1 MDTGYLNMDSGQLS
15 VKVENSSDKR
25 GLIINIEEYRAKE
38 KDSHKELFPFFVKK
52 CYIERHRYKGNLS
65 FPSKEVN
72 VSICH
77 YMHLHVHQTGNRELR
92 IIRKGKNVH
101 KICTAPRGS
110 HKYTWPTYRHHN
122 NTRIRL

>member
-52 CYIERHRYKGNLS
+52 CYIEHHRYKGNLS

-72 VSICH
+72 ISICH
-77 YMHLHVHQTGNRELR
+77 YVLTCTSNWQQRIKDIKIPENKERYKCTQNMHSSQGVSQIYLAYLQT
-92 IIRKGKNVH
+92 
-101 KICTAPRGS
+101 S
-110 HKYTWPTYRHHN
+110 Q
-122 NTRIRL
+122 

>member
-52 CYIERHRYKGNLS
+52 CHIERHRYKGNLS
-65 FPSKEVN
+65 FPSKEVCTFTCTSN
-72 VSICH
+72 WQQRIKDNKERYKCTQNMHSSQGVSQI
-77 YMHLHVHQTGNRELR
+77 YLAYLQT
-92 IIRKGKNVH
+92 
-101 KICTAPRGS
+101 S
-110 HKYTWPTYRHHN
+110 Q
-122 NTRIRL
+122 

>member
-15 VKVENSSDKR
+15 VKVENPSDKW

-72 VSICH
+72 ISICH
-77 YMHLHVHQTGNRELR
+77 YAFTCTSNWQQRIKDNKERYKCTQNMHSSQGVSQIYLAYLQT
-92 IIRKGKNVH
+92 
-101 KICTAPRGS
+101 S
-110 HKYTWPTYRHHN
+110 Q
-122 NTRIRL
+122 

>member
-38 KDSHKELFPFFVKK
+38 KDSQKELFPFFVKNV
-52 CYIERHRYKGNLS
+52 ISSAIDTRET
-65 FPSKEVN
+65 FPFHQRRFV
-72 VSICH
+72 
-77 YMHLHVHQTGNRELR
+77 HLHVHQTGNRELR
-92 IIRKGKNVH
+92 IIRKGTNVH
-101 KICTAPRGS
+101 KICTAPRES

>member
-1 MDTGYLNMDSGQLS
+1 MDSGQLS
-15 VKVENSSDKR
+15 VKVENPSDKW

-72 VSICH
+72 I
-77 YMHLHVHQTGNRELR
+77 L
-92 IIRKGKNVH
+92 
-101 KICTAPRGS
+101 
-110 HKYTWPTYRHHN
+110 KYLSLCIYVYIKLATEN
-122 NTRIRL
+122 